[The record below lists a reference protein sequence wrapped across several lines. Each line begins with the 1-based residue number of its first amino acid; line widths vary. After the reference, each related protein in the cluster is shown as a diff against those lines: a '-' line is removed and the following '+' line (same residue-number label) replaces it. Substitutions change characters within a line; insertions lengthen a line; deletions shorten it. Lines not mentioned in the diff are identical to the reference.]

1 MLKIEKGNKRQ
12 WEMSVRPLA
21 TPLLSPPPTRT
32 VAILPFQLL
41 QNARNERWEN
51 VGEHRPSGPSGV
63 SPPPSRPYLS
73 LHACRGDCLWISIT
87 PFICPSIVSSS
98 TSCQM
103 QLTFWPANGN
113 NSTGK
118 GQRGCAGKGGE
129 VICKSV
135 KVFTIKHCNEYA
147 SIIRNVAELHF
158 NAEFQLKKPHPIFAY
173 IVYRIVMIAITITV
187 NKDLRRW
194 WWCEDIKTYRSNT
207 EQNWFHYF
215 QDEDSSSFS
224 PKFRFES
231 SRFY

>member
-21 TPLLSPPPTRT
+21 TPLPSHRLASPPPTRT

-63 SPPPSRPYLS
+63 SPPPPPAR

-113 NSTGK
+113 NSTGERQEK
-118 GQRGCAGKGGE
+118 CRGKGEGSNMQ
-129 VICKSV
+129 VSK
-135 KVFTIKHCNEYA
+135 TINNKTLQW
-147 SIIRNVAELHF
+147 IRLNH
-158 NAEFQLKKPHPIFAY
+158 
-173 IVYRIVMIAITITV
+173 
-187 NKDLRRW
+187 
-194 WWCEDIKTYRSNT
+194 
-207 EQNWFHYF
+207 
-215 QDEDSSSFS
+215 
-224 PKFRFES
+224 
-231 SRFY
+231 